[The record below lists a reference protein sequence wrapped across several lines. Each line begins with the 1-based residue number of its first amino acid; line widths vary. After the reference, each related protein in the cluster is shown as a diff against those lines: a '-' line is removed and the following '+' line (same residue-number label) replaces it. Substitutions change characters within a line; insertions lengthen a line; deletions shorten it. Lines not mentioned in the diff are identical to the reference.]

1 MIEHGT
7 IERETLLALEDVTF
21 SAGSVSILKPVSLEL
36 RPGRMTGIIGPN
48 GSGKSSLVRLVARQQ
63 KPTSG
68 TIRLD
73 GRHLESYGERE
84 LARRIAYMPQFTPP
98 AESMTVRE
106 LVALGRFPWHGAL
119 GRFSATDAQKVET
132 ALERTE
138 LMRFAGR
145 LVDTLSGGERQRA
158 WLAMMLAQDASCLI
172 LDEPTSALDIAHQAD
187 MLALVRDLTRER
199 DLAALVVL
207 HDINM
212 AARYC
217 DELVALKDGRIVA
230 RGAPDA
236 IVVPETLAAL
246 YGLPMGIFAHPAT
259 GQPLS
264 YVA

>member
-1 MIEHGT
+1 MAESDISKQAA
-7 IERETLLALEDVTF
+7 LLALEEVTF
-21 SAGSVSILKPVSLEL
+21 SAGSVSILQPVSLDL
-36 RPGRMTGIIGPN
+36 HRGRMTGVIGPN
-48 GSGKSSLVRLVARQQ
+48 GSGKSSMVRLVARQQ
-63 KPTSG
+63 QPTSG

-73 GRHLESYGERE
+73 GRPLDGFGDRE

-98 AESMTVRE
+98 AEGMTVRE

-119 GRFSATDAQKVET
+119 GRFSLEDREKVDI

-138 LMRFAGR
+138 LTRFGDR
-145 LVDTLSGGERQRA
+145 LVDSLSGGERQRA
-158 WLAMMLAQDASCLI
+158 WLAMMLAQDTACLI

-199 DLAALVVL
+199 DLAALIIL
-207 HDINM
+207 HDVNM

-217 DELVALKDGRIVA
+217 DELVALKGGRIVA
-230 RGAPDA
+230 RGTPES
-236 IVVPETLAAL
+236 IVEPGTLEAL
-246 YGLPMGIFAHPAT
+246 YGLHMGILPHPAT